1 MARELTLKQ
10 IAEEILKIESSI
22 QGKIDSETV
31 KLAEERINELII
43 TNNLRLDEMVQI
55 DEIIQEILHR

>member
-22 QGKIDSETV
+22 QGKIDSEAV